1 MLLSFIGEKK
11 CLVKK
16 KPLFN
21 NNSTIVEIPKERSCD
36 IDTPKDWQ
44 NALKI
49 AKTIKLKN

>member
-1 MLLSFIGEKK
+1 MLLSFIGEKSAW
-11 CLVKK
+11 LEK

>member
-11 CLVKK
+11 CFLVRKK
-16 KPLFN
+16 TLFN

-49 AKTIKLKN
+49 AKQLN